1 MTTLLTTGSAHGLGL
16 PTLFEAVALG
26 VHLKDVNAV
35 SETIQQGAGMRA
47 EFCPCGSRWG
57 YAPSGVA
64 SETFGRVLSHGLSG
78 KAAESFVLCHVSPDA
93 LEGGLERWVGLEWLG
108 GRRRLPYL
116 DLAQCREGGVIGHVP
131 MCAPVDH
138 GRDACARE
146 ARPLNQLKRLM
157 DSRSFG
163 RRDASRISLQP
174 GPAVASRQVSA
185 ELCRVGGGSTRGAGR
200 PTGSATRRAYRRLP
214 ASTSTAQC
222 PAQLRHA
229 DRAHGWSQPLHQRCH
244 QEVGGRGG
252 VNGHNARSGQ
262 TPRRCRPQRRR
273 KSSQDCDSAIQ
284 KAHPTSDG
292 EMEGGP
298 EGEAQGAVHPW
309 DRPGTEHTQ
318 RHREEV
324 HECRKPTHVARP
336 RNVGSALVASMAIY
350 LEDIFP

>member
-1 MTTLLTTGSAHGLGL
+1 MGPNSPNGGDFCCPGIGWQCFPHAIENDWAQRLRPNRIRAYDTRRTPVSRRMTTLLTTGSAHGLGL

-146 ARPLNQLKRLM
+146 ARPLNQ
-157 DSRSFG
+157 
-163 RRDASRISLQP
+163 RRD
-174 GPAVASRQVSA
+174 QVS
-185 ELCRVGGGSTRGAGR
+185 GGVV
-200 PTGSATRRAYRRLP
+200 P
-214 ASTSTAQC
+214 AQC
-222 PAQLRHA
+222 A
-229 DRAHGWSQPLHQRCH
+229 DDI
-244 QEVGGRGG
+244 G
-252 VNGHNARSGQ
+252 V
-262 TPRRCRPQRRR
+262 
-273 KSSQDCDSAIQ
+273 
-284 KAHPTSDG
+284 
-292 EMEGGP
+292 
-298 EGEAQGAVHPW
+298 
-309 DRPGTEHTQ
+309 
-318 RHREEV
+318 
-324 HECRKPTHVARP
+324 
-336 RNVGSALVASMAIY
+336 
-350 LEDIFP
+350 